1 MYTKNFFIK
10 FLIDVI
16 DCGDGIYKGSIYKDI
31 FVIVMKGFFE
41 DLISSGMPGPR
52 PSFSIFDI
60 VKTLMIL
67 AEFGSIGRGKLSEKL
82 SLGGGA
88 VRTLLSRLSEAGLIS
103 ISRSGC
109 TLTEEGKRLYR
120 EVKRV
125 IPKMCWIGP
134 NELTF
139 AEYNVIV
146 QVRGGAGKVRKGIEQ
161 RDAAVRAG
169 AKGAITL
176 IYRNNKLIMPAITK
190 DVSKS
195 YPVAYQQI
203 IDIID
208 FSEED
213 VAIIV
218 CANDPRSAEYGA
230 LAAAWTII

>member
-10 FLIDVI
+10 FLIGVI
-16 DCGDGIYKGSIYKDI
+16 GRGNGIYKGSLNKDI

-41 DLISSGMPGPR
+41 ELISSGMPGPR
-52 PSFSIFDI
+52 PSFSVFDI

-109 TLTEEGKRLYR
+109 ALTEEGKRLYR

-125 IPKMCWIGP
+125 IPKMCRIGP

-146 QVRGGAGKVRKGIEQ
+146 QVRGGAEKVRKGIEQ

-169 AKGAITL
+169 AKGAVTL

-203 IDIID
+203 IDIVD
-208 FSEED
+208 LDEED

-218 CANDPRSAEYGA
+218 CADDPKSAEYGA